1 MFNRNNKVSGK
12 AMVVLALV
20 MLITV
25 AGGIPA
31 LAKGEYPTKSI
42 EMVAWASPGG
52 GSDRMCRTFAKSV
65 EGILPQTMYVV
76 NKKGGSGAVGM
87 TYVQGKRA
95 DGYTVLGVTNNLV
108 FTPLTRPEFKYTY
121 KDFEPIIMWGF
132 DAKTIAVAT
141 NSPYRT
147 IDDLVKAAQQKP
159 GKVKIGTFGTGTD
172 DHIMGYLLGKE
183 AGVKFGFVPFDS
195 GGEQLAAVL
204 GGHIDAQI
212 AEVLEVKSQVEA
224 GKIRIL
230 TVATEQRLADLP
242 DVPTL
247 QEKGWNVVVPKFRG
261 LVVKKGTPEEIVAY
275 LISRSLKAIQTPT
288 FKNYLKRSLIEP
300 YFLVGE
306 GFEGLIR
313 QQVDQ
318 FGTVL
323 KTLGF

>member
-1 MFNRNNKVSGK
+1 MFNCKNKVLGK
-12 AMVVLALV
+12 V
-20 MLITV
+20 MLISVLTLV
-25 AGGIPA
+25 MTLGVTEAF
-31 LAKGEYPTKSI
+31 AKGEYPTKSI

-87 TYVQGKRA
+87 AYVQGRQA

-108 FTPLTRPEFKYTY
+108 FTPLTRPEFKYSY

-132 DAKTIAVAT
+132 DAKTIVVAT
-141 NSPYRT
+141 NGPYRS
-147 IDDLVKAAQQKP
+147 IDDLVKAAKQRP

-195 GGEQLAAVL
+195 GGEQLAALL

-212 AEVLEVKSQVEA
+212 AEVLEVKAQVEA
-224 GKIRIL
+224 GKIRI
-230 TVATEQRLADLP
+230 VAVGTEQRLADLP

-275 LISRSLKAIQTPT
+275 VISRSLKAIQTPT
-288 FKNYLKRSLIEP
+288 FNNYLKRSMIEP

-306 GFEGLIR
+306 GFEELIR

-318 FGTVL
+318 FGSVL

>member
-25 AGGIPA
+25 AVGIPA
-31 LAKGEYPTKSI
+31 LAKGEYPTKSV

-87 TYVQGKRA
+87 AYVQGRPA

-132 DAKTIAVAT
+132 DAKTLTVAT
-141 NSPYRT
+141 SSPYKT
-147 IDDLVKAAQQKP
+147 IDDLVKAAQRKP

-195 GGEQLAAVL
+195 GGELVAALL
-204 GGHIDAQI
+204 GGHIDAQV
-212 AEVLEVKSQVEA
+212 AEVIEVKAQMEA
-224 GKIRIL
+224 GKVHIL
-230 TVATEQRLADLP
+230 AVGTEQRLADLP

-261 LVVKKGTPEEIVAY
+261 LVVKKGTPDKIVAY

-306 GFEGLIR
+306 GFEELIR
-313 QQVDQ
+313 EQVDQ